1 MSAPLLDQDARD
13 AIRNDLDAT
22 LVVEAAAGTG
32 KTTELVAR
40 MLALVVRGKAELANI
55 VAVTFTEKA
64 AGEMKLRLRAGVE
77 AARARSETTPTE
89 RQHLDRALRQL
100 EQAHIGTIHGFC
112 ADLLRERPIEAAVDP
127 MFEMAADED
136 RERIFDEAFDDWF
149 QKQLQGPEEG
159 VRRVLRR
166 RSRDR
171 DAAGPREALRRAGL
185 DLVDQRD
192 FSAPWTKVPMDRHA
206 EIDAL
211 LLALGELA
219 GFAAQASGSDD
230 WLQKGLAELARF
242 MEELDRR
249 ERVRPRDY
257 DGLEAEL
264 RELGKKRSWGWKGYG
279 KNYGKGIL
287 RSDVLDRRAR
297 VKGELDRVL
306 SDLDASLAA
315 QLHEEMRPLV
325 ERYEALKGRAGK
337 LDFLDLLV
345 RARDLLAT
353 NRDVRASM
361 QGRFTHLL
369 VDEFQDTDPL
379 QAEIL
384 MLLAA
389 DDPEER
395 DARKV
400 RVRPGKLFVVGDPKQ
415 SIYRFR
421 RADVALYERTKRR
434 LVEQG
439 AKVVHLVTSFR
450 ASPEIQRF
458 VNDAFARVMKGGDD
472 GSQAS
477 YVALEAPPGRHD
489 SLARPSIVA
498 LGVPRPYSDYGKIVS
513 WKVDESLPD
522 AVGAF
527 VDWLVRRSG
536 WTVTERDRAGVT
548 RPLEARDV
556 CLLFKRFSSFGED
569 KTRAYVRALEA
580 RGVAHVLMGGR
591 SYHAREEV
599 MALRNALS
607 AIEWPDDEL
616 SVFATLRGPFFAL
629 GDDLLLAYK
638 DRAGSFHLLR
648 ALPREGLE
656 AQLGEVWD
664 AIAILRELH
673 FARNRRP
680 IADTLAR
687 LLDQTRAHAGVAI
700 WPTGEQALANI
711 LRVLDLARRF
721 EASPSSAAT
730 SFRAFV
736 QRMQDDAARGGAPEA
751 PVVEEGTDGVRL
763 MTVHRA
769 KGLEFPVVILVDPL
783 APKTMREP
791 SRFTDTDA
799 KLCAMPL
806 CGCTPRDLDVH
817 RDEVLRRDRDEAVRL
832 GYVAATRAR
841 DLLVVPAFGDGAQE
855 GWLDMLDVALYPAPR
870 DQRLPQPAPGCPTFT
885 GGDTVLE
892 WPDKAQR
899 SAETSVAPGLH
910 LTHGAHR
917 VVWWDPTALELGK
930 ENEAGLRQRKLL
942 EADKDGKAAAD
953 GVKQHQAWKDAR
965 EGRLARGG
973 VPELRVRTATEAAK
987 EGGKVAT
994 PDVELLE
1001 VVDRREGRPHH
1012 KRFGTLVHAVLAE
1025 APLGASPAVVA
1036 KIAESQARLVG
1047 APEDEANAA
1056 AEAASAALA
1065 HPVMRRAAASKDCRR
1080 EVFVSLTSADG
1091 ELIEGVVDLAFEEGG
1106 TWIVVD
1112 YKTDIELAASGR
1124 ERYAAQVTTYVDA
1137 IARATGA
1144 PARGVLLRV

>member
-1 MSAPLLDQDARD
+1 MNARLPDHDARE
-13 AIRNDLDAT
+13 AIRTELDAT

-40 MLALVVRGKAELANI
+40 MLALVSSGKAELARI

-64 AGEMKLRLRAGVE
+64 AGEMKLRLRARVEEERVRPGVTA
-77 AARARSETTPTE
+77 AARAN
-89 RQHLDRALRQL
+89 LDRALEQL
-100 EQAHIGTIHGFC
+100 EQAHISTIHGFC

-127 MFEMAADED
+127 MFEMAPDDE
-136 RERIFDEAFDDWF
+136 RERLFDEAFDDWF
-149 QKQLQGPEEG
+149 QKQLEAPPEG

-171 DAAGPREALRRAGL
+171 DATGPREALRKAGL
-185 DLVDQRD
+185 DLIDQRD
-192 FSAPWTKVPMDRHA
+192 FAAPWTAVAMDRKGD
-206 EIDAL
+206 IDAVL
-211 LLALGELA
+211 VALAELGALA
-219 GFAAQASGSDD
+219 GQASGGDD
-230 WLQKGLAELARF
+230 WLQKGLEEVARF
-242 MEELDRR
+242 LEELGRR
-249 ERVRPRDY
+249 ERVRPRDH

-279 KNYGKGIL
+279 KNYGKGLL
-287 RSDVLDRRAR
+287 RADVLDMRAR
-297 VKGELDRVL
+297 VKERLDRVL
-306 SDLDASLAA
+306 ADLDASLAA
-315 QLHEEMRPLV
+315 LLHVEMRPLV
-325 ERYEALKGRAGK
+325 LSYEALKGRAGK

-353 NRDVRASM
+353 NAQVRADM
-361 QGRFTHLL
+361 QARFTHLL

-384 MLLAA
+384 VLLAA
-389 DDPEER
+389 DDPAEA
-395 DARKV
+395 DHRKV
-400 RVRPGKLFVVGDPKQ
+400 RVVPGKLFVVGDPKQ

-450 ASPEIQRF
+450 AAPALQRF
-458 VNDAFARVMKGGDD
+458 VNDAFARVMKGGED

-477 YVALEAPPGRHD
+477 YVALEAPPGRED
-489 SLARPSIVA
+489 AAGQPSIIA
-498 LGVPRPYSDYGKIVS
+498 LPVPRPYSDYGKIVS

-522 AVGAF
+522 AVAAF
-527 VDWLVRRSG
+527 VEWLVKKSG
-536 WTVTERDRAGVT
+536 WTITERDSTVA
-548 RPLEARDV
+548 RPIEARHV

-569 KTRAYVRALEA
+569 KTRAYVRGLEA
-580 RGVAHVLMGGR
+580 RGIPHVLMGGR

-599 MALRNALS
+599 LALRNALS

-629 GDDLLLAYK
+629 GDDVLLAYR
-638 DRAGSFHLLR
+638 DRTGPLHLLR
-648 ALPREGLE
+648 DAKRDGLE
-656 AQLGEVWD
+656 PPLADVWD

-673 FARNRRP
+673 FRRNRRP
-680 IADTLAR
+680 IADTLSR
-687 LLDQTRAHAGVAI
+687 LLGETRAHAGVAI

-721 EASPSSAAT
+721 EASQAT

-791 SRFTDTDA
+791 SRYTDADA

-817 RDEVLRRDRDEAVRL
+817 RDEVLRRDHDEAVRL

-841 DLLVVPAFGDGAQE
+841 DLLVVPGFGDGGQE
-855 GWLDMLDVALYPAPR
+855 GWLDMLDVVLYPDPR
-870 DQRLPQPAPGCPTFT
+870 DLRVAQQAPGCPAFA
-885 GGDTVLE
+885 GDDTVLE
-892 WPDKAQR
+892 WPEKAQR
-899 SAETSVAPGLH
+899 SPQRAVAPGLH
-910 LTHGAHR
+910 TSRGGHH
-917 VVWWDPTALELGK
+917 VVWWDPKALDLGK

-942 EADKDGKAAAD
+942 EADKDGKAAED

-965 EGRLARGG
+965 DARLARGG
-973 VPELRVRTATEAAK
+973 VPELRVRTVTAAASASAEAGAA
-987 EGGKVAT
+987 GAQ
-994 PDVELLE
+994 VELVE
-1001 VVDRREGRPHH
+1001 VAGRREGRPHH
-1012 KRFGTLVHAVLAE
+1012 KRFGTLVHGVLAE
-1025 APLGASPAVVA
+1025 LPLDASEQTALQIAV
-1036 KIAESQARLVG
+1036 KQARLVG
-1047 APEDEANAA
+1047 APDDEANAA

-1065 HPVMRRAAASKDCRR
+1065 HPLMRRAAKSRACRR
-1080 EVFVSLTSADG
+1080 EVFVSLTEDDG
-1091 ELIEGVVDLAFEEGG
+1091 ALVEGVVDLAFEEDGA
-1106 TWIVVD
+1106 WVVVD
-1112 YKTDIELAASGR
+1112 YKTDRELAADGLKR
-1124 ERYAAQVTTYVDA
+1124 YEAQVATYAAA

-1144 PARGVLLRV
+1144 PARGVLFRI